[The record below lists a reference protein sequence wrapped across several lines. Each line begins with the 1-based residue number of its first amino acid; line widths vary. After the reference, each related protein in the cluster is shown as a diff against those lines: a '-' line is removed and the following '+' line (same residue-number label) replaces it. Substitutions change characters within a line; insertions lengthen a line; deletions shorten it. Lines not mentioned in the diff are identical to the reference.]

1 MSQLD
6 VYVRTSFKPRHL
18 QLLVALDEI
27 RHLGKVAASI
37 NVSQPAVSKALGEL
51 ERGLGLKLFERTA
64 RGVVPTAYGECLIR
78 HARVMLSEL
87 AQARDELRGLATG
100 SSGSVRVGVLATA
113 ALELLPRAL
122 AVLKSRQPGISVLV
136 REGTVETLLPEL
148 WLGNLDLIV
157 GRLPD
162 GRSAQGLGEKT
173 LMEEGV
179 SVVVGRHH
187 PLVRRKRLHWSDL
200 RSFPW
205 VLPPVNTL
213 LREPLERVFEIHGIA
228 IPANRIE
235 TLSVHVIRAYLHYT
249 NAIAA
254 LATDVSSYYEALGL
268 LAVLPL
274 ELPRLV
280 RPVGVVWSRHRPLAP
295 AAQTLIQCLE
305 ESARPGK
312 RLASTPAGSI
322 AMARVKS
329 EGLVPGDAKRP
340 AALKSS
346 EVKQKP
352 NALGAE
358 PHPGTPEET
367 RARVTKEIKRRG
379 AVIERAKVSRG

>member
-37 NVSQPAVSKALGEL
+37 NVSQPAVSKSLGEL

-78 HARVMLSEL
+78 HARIMLSEL
-87 AQARDELRGLATG
+87 AQARDELRGLASG

-122 AVLKSRQPGISVLV
+122 ATLKSRQPGISVLA

-162 GRSAQGLGEKT
+162 GRSAQELGEKT

-254 LATDVSSYYEALGL
+254 LAADVSRYYESLNL

-295 AAQTLIQCLE
+295 GAQALIQCLE
-305 ESARPGK
+305 EVARPGS
-312 RLASTPAGSI
+312 LAAAKPLVEPGFQAGTKPE
-322 AMARVKS
+322 ARRRDRKT
-329 EGLVPGDAKRP
+329 
-340 AALKSS
+340 AL
-346 EVKQKP
+346 P
-352 NALGAE
+352 
-358 PHPGTPEET
+358 
-367 RARVTKEIKRRG
+367 R
-379 AVIERAKVSRG
+379 

>member
-1 MSQLD
+1 MTQLD
-6 VYVRTSFKPRHL
+6 AYVRASFKPRHL

-37 NVSQPAVSKALGEL
+37 NVTQPAVSKALAEL

-64 RGVVPTAYGECLIR
+64 RGVYPTAYGECLIR

-87 AQARDELRGLATG
+87 AQTRDELRGLISG
-100 SSGSVRVGVLATA
+100 SSGNIRVGVLATA
-113 ALELLPRAL
+113 ALELLPHAL
-122 AVLKSRQPGISVLV
+122 AVLKSRRPGIAVLV

-162 GRSAQGLGEKT
+162 GRSSQALGEKT

-179 SVVVGRHH
+179 SVVAGRHH
-187 PLVRRKRLHWSDL
+187 PLVRRKRLGWSDL
-200 RSFPW
+200 RPFPW

-249 NAIAA
+249 NAVAA
-254 LATDVSSYYEALGL
+254 LAADVSRYYESLGL

-274 ELPRLV
+274 ELPKLV
-280 RPVGVVWSRHRPLAP
+280 RPVGVVWSRHRPLSP
-295 AAQTLIQCLE
+295 GAQTLIQCLE
-305 ESARPGK
+305 EVARQGG
-312 RLASTPAGSI
+312 LPALPPLTETADRES
-322 AMARVKS
+322 
-329 EGLVPGDAKRP
+329 AKR
-340 AALKSS
+340 
-346 EVKQKP
+346 
-352 NALGAE
+352 
-358 PHPGTPEET
+358 
-367 RARVTKEIKRRG
+367 AR
-379 AVIERAKVSRG
+379 SR

>member
-37 NVSQPAVSKALGEL
+37 NVSQPAVSKTLGEL

-64 RGVVPTAYGECLIR
+64 RGVVPTTYGECLIR

-87 AQARDELRGLATG
+87 ALTRDELRGLASG
-100 SSGSVRVGVLATA
+100 SSGSIRVGVLATA
-113 ALELLPRAL
+113 ALELLPHAL
-122 AVLKSRQPGISVLV
+122 AVLKSRRPGISVLV

-148 WLGNLDLIV
+148 LLGNLDLIV

-162 GRSAQGLGEKT
+162 GHAAQELGEMT

-179 SVVVGRHH
+179 SIVAGRHH
-187 PLVRRKRLHWSDL
+187 PLAGRKRLRWSDL
-200 RSFPW
+200 KPYPW

-213 LREPLERVFEIHGIA
+213 LREPLERVFEVHGIA
-228 IPANRIE
+228 IPVNRIE

-249 NAIAA
+249 DAIAA
-254 LATDVSSYYEALGL
+254 LATDVSSYYESLGL

-274 ELPRLV
+274 EMPRLV
-280 RPVGVVWSRHRPLAP
+280 RPVGVVWSRHRPIAP
-295 AAQTLIQCLE
+295 GTQALIECLE
-305 ESARPGK
+305 EVARPGK
-312 RLASTPAGSI
+312 SPATVSPAGGQD
-322 AMARVKS
+322 VENGK
-329 EGLVPGDAKRP
+329 AK
-340 AALKSS
+340 K
-346 EVKQKP
+346 
-352 NALGAE
+352 
-358 PHPGTPEET
+358 T
-367 RARVTKEIKRRG
+367 
-379 AVIERAKVSRG
+379 ERSH